1 MSWTGRENMIE
12 ELQSAQKLFDVAAA
26 RLSAVEVPLREKYG
40 LTEERL
46 CPWEEKYLKSFE
58 RDI

>member
-1 MSWTGRENMIE
+1 MIE

-46 CPWEEKYLKSFE
+46 RPWEEKYLKSFE